1 MKLIS
6 VNVSLPREVPHKGK
20 AVSTGIFKQPVEGR
34 VMLRALNLD
43 GDGQAD
49 LIGHGGPN
57 RAVYAYSIE
66 NYAHWERELGRG
78 DFAMG
83 QFGENFTVE
92 GMLDDA
98 VHVGDVFRVGGALVQ
113 ISQPR
118 VPCYK
123 LGIKMGVEGFERTFL
138 ASGRIGF
145 YFRVVEEGEVGAG
158 DAIERV
164 TADPERMTVRQIS
177 NLLYFDTENFDDT
190 RRALRIEALSP
201 GWKGSFEER
210 LAKGAAPARPREG
223 LRTLVVDRKAPE
235 SETITSFYL
244 VPEDGEALPAHAPG
258 QFLTLKL
265 DIPGQPGPVT
275 RTYTISESPNKGY
288 YRLSIKREPAPKDR
302 PDLPPGL
309 SSNYFHDR
317 VEPGARLRVL
327 PPRGKF
333 VLDPWGARPVVLA
346 SGGVGLTPTISML
359 NAIVEAGSKRPVWFV
374 HGARNGREHAMGA
387 HVRRMAAENANVRA
401 HIRYSQPGANDVAG
415 RDYDSPGRVDADLLR
430 GLLPGNDF
438 DFYLCGPTP
447 FMKSLY
453 TGLLAWDVPEARIH
467 YEFFGP
473 AAVLK
478 PPPEADAGAAAERL
492 AECSSDIEVRFAR
505 SGLTANWNACLGS
518 ILELAEAHG
527 LSPAFSCRSGICHT
541 CMCAL
546 EGGEVDYVEEPL
558 EPPDPGSVL
567 ICCSKPTTN
576 VVVDV

>member
-1 MKLIS
+1 MKLVS
-6 VNVSLPREVPHKGK
+6 VNVSLPREVAHKGK
-20 AVSTGIFKQPVEGR
+20 TVSTGIFKQPVEGR

-66 NYAHWERELGRG
+66 NYAYWERELGRS

-92 GMLDDA
+92 GMLDGE

-123 LGIKMGVEGFERTFL
+123 LGIKMGADGFERTFL
-138 ASGRIGF
+138 ASGRVGF

-158 DAIERV
+158 DAIEPV
-164 TADPERMTVRQIS
+164 EADPEGMTVERIS
-177 NLLYFDTENFDDT
+177 NLLYFDTGNLGDT
-190 RRALRIEALSP
+190 RKALRIEALSP
-201 GWKGSFEER
+201 GWKGSFEDR
-210 LAKGAAPARPREG
+210 LAKGAAPAQPRQR
-223 LRTLVVDRKAPE
+223 LRTVVVDRKVPE
-235 SETITSFYL
+235 SGTITSFYL
-244 VPEDGEALPAHAPG
+244 VPEDGDPLPAHAPG

-275 RTYTISESPNKGY
+275 RTYTISDSPNKGY
-288 YRLSIKREPAPKDR
+288 YRLSIKREPAPRDR

-317 VEPGARLRVL
+317 VEPGAKLRVL
-327 PPRGKF
+327 SPRGKF
-333 VLDPWGARPVVLA
+333 VLDPLGDRPVVLA
-346 SGGVGLTPTISML
+346 SAGVGLTPTISML
-359 NAIVEAGSKRPVWFV
+359 NAIVEAGSRRPVWFV
-374 HGARNGREHAMGA
+374 HGARDGREHAMGA
-387 HVRRMAAENANVRA
+387 HVRRMAAENANVRV
-401 HIRYSQPGANDVAG
+401 HIRYSRPAADDVEG
-415 RDYDSPGRVDADLLR
+415 RDHDSRGHVDAELLR
-430 GLLPGNDF
+430 RLLPDAEH

-453 TGLLAWDVPEARIH
+453 GGLAAWGIPEARIH

-473 AAVLK
+473 ASVLK
-478 PPPEADAGAAAERL
+478 ERPEAGVGAAAERM

-505 SGLTANWNACLGS
+505 SGVTAYWNACLGS
-518 ILELAEAHG
+518 ILELAESHG

-546 EGGEVDYVEEPL
+546 EEGEVDYVEEPL
-558 EPPDPGSVL
+558 EPPGPGDVL

-576 VVVDV
+576 VVVDA